1 MYKIKIDQNA
11 FISKPRRHPMIG
23 IIAPRLLK
31 LFCFNV
37 ILINSGIL
45 PQPQMPFGSLS
56 FSAEVNQL

>member
-1 MYKIKIDQNA
+1 LI
-11 FISKPRRHPMIG
+11 
-23 IIAPRLLK
+23 
-31 LFCFNV
+31 CFNV